1 MRPVG
6 RKDRSIDRFENVF
19 VENPVLVIFY
29 LWLFMWL
36 LFNDAYLFWYP
47 HFRCEDYIL
56 ISVYCDKE
64 VWSLSSDSR
73 QIKIHVYRKRQ
84 TSDSS

>member
-6 RKDRSIDRFENVF
+6 RKDRSMDRFENVF

-56 ISVYCDKE
+56 ISVNCDWIKRFG
-64 VWSLSSDSR
+64 VCL
-73 QIKIHVYRKRQ
+73 QILYM
-84 TSDSS
+84 